1 MLLFLIAFLIST
13 TLSALLVRSRIRG
26 ISWGTDFEIKPQ
38 KAHDGSPSRI
48 GGVAIFI
55 AMVACWVLFFFKD
68 SQSELMYLM
77 ILASSLPVFFA
88 GLWEDITK
96 NIDFRI
102 RFLLSL
108 VSAALLI
115 LLLGIPAIRIDIAP
129 IDALLLY
136 FPVSFLFL
144 CIAISG
150 LCHAYNLIDGLNG
163 LASMLGILCLSAIL
177 YVSIK
182 VNDLTIIYLCVI
194 GIGAILGFFLWNY
207 PRGLI
212 FLGDGGAYLIG
223 FWIASAS
230 ILVIVRNPSVSPWFA
245 LAVNTYPVFET
256 LFSIWRRSIHQNR
269 HVMMPDGA
277 HFHSLI
283 YRRMMRWTN
292 PNTEG
297 EHHYLSN
304 AKTSPYL
311 WLLSSIG
318 LIPAVLFWNSTQA
331 LMIANVLFIVL
342 YVYLYRRIVRFKT
355 PSWMANRPPPEIDSE

>member
-1 MLLFLIAFLIST
+1 MLFFLIAFLISL
-13 TLSALLVRSRIRG
+13 TLSALLVRFQTWHVRWSK
-26 ISWGTDFEIKPQ
+26 DFQAKPQ
-38 KAHDGSPSRI
+38 KAHNGSPSRI
-48 GGVAIFI
+48 GGTAIFI
-55 AMVACWVLFFFKD
+55 ALFACWTLSFFKD
-68 SQSELMYLM
+68 PQNELMYLL

-88 GLWEDITK
+88 GLCEDITK

-102 RFLLSL
+102 RFALST

-115 LLLGIPAIRIDIAP
+115 LLLDISTIKIDIAP
-129 IDALLLY
+129 LDDLLLY

-163 LASMLGILCLSAIL
+163 LASMVGILSLLAIL

-182 VNDLTIIYLCVI
+182 LNDLTIIYLCAI
-194 GIGAILGFFLWNY
+194 GIGAILGFFLWNF

-223 FWIASAS
+223 FWIATLSL
-230 ILVIVRNPSVSPWFA
+230 LVVVRNPSVSPWFA

-256 LFSIWRRSIHQNR
+256 LFSIWRRSIHKNR
-269 HVMMPDGA
+269 HAMMPDGA

-283 YRRMMRWTN
+283 YRRIMRWTSSN
-292 PNTEG
+292 AEG
-297 EHHYLSN
+297 DHHYLSN

-311 WLLSSIG
+311 WLLSSMG

-331 LMIANVLFIVL
+331 LMISSALFVVL
-342 YVYLYRRIVRFKT
+342 YVYLYRRIVRFNT
-355 PSWMANRPPPEIDSE
+355 PSWMANPPPRSK

>member
-1 MLLFLIAFLIST
+1 MLLFLVAFLVST
-13 TLSALLVRSRIRG
+13 TLCALMVRFQIPDIG
-26 ISWGTDFEIKPQ
+26 WGTDFETKPQ

-48 GGVAIFI
+48 GGVSIFI
-55 AMVACWVLFFFKD
+55 AMVSCWVVFWFKNPNIA
-68 SQSELMYLM
+68 SMLLL
-77 ILASSLPVFFA
+77 ILASSLPVFFT

-96 NIDFRI
+96 NVNFMI
-102 RFLLSL
+102 RFALSL

-115 LLLGIPAIRIDIAP
+115 FFLGTPTVRVDIGP
-129 IDALLLY
+129 LDTLLLY
-136 FPVSFLFL
+136 FPASFLFL

-163 LASMLGILCLSAIL
+163 LASMVGILSLLAIL
-177 YVSIK
+177 YVGIK
-182 VNDLTIIYLCVI
+182 TNDLMMIYLCAI

-207 PRGLI
+207 PQGLI
-212 FLGDGGAYLIG
+212 FLGDGGAYFIG
-223 FWIASAS
+223 FWIAALSV
-230 ILVIVRNPSVSPWFA
+230 LVVVRNPSVSPWFA

-283 YRRMMRWTN
+283 YRRIMRWTN
-292 PNTEG
+292 PNSER

-311 WLLSSIG
+311 WLLSSMG
-318 LIPAVLFWNSTQA
+318 LIPAVLFWNSTQS
-331 LMIANVLFIVL
+331 LMITSALFIVL

-355 PSWMANRPPPEIDSE
+355 PSWMANRPPRNR